1 MTQGSP
7 SWESSLHR
15 CSWTQLCCVS
25 RGIWAGTSFITH
37 IGPCTKQPNIK
48 IHHKSLKTN
57 CNLSHQVFVTSAY
70 CPHLGANLGVGGR
83 VSFPH
88 LIHLHLIH
96 LHLIHLKL
104 IHLLHLTFDF
114 GVFETPKC
122 ATSTSSYHQVSGD
135 CIRCPFHDWKFDGST
150 GTCVEV
156 VLTRVKQIVMQIMRI
171 VVKDDDPGSIRQDF
185 KDPGKGAS

>member
-1 MTQGSP
+1 MIQGP
-7 SWESSLHR
+7 SSGESSLHR
-15 CSWTQLCCVS
+15 CSWTQLCCLS
-25 RGIWAGTSFITH
+25 RGIRAGTSFITQ

-96 LHLIHLKL
+96 LKL

-114 GVFETPKC
+114 GVLRSFEFWEVCHLHLILSPGERGLYKVPLPRLEVWRQHWDMRRGG
-122 ATSTSSYHQVSGD
+122 SHQSETNCDANCED
-135 CIRCPFHDWKFDGST
+135 CC
-150 GTCVEV
+150 
-156 VLTRVKQIVMQIMRI
+156 
-171 VVKDDDPGSIRQDF
+171 
-185 KDPGKGAS
+185 